1 MSRFPARHSRQQ
13 EGEEEKKERIE
24 FRKKI
29 EESKMLSE
37 HI

>member
-1 MSRFPARHSRQQ
+1 MHSRQQ
-13 EGEEEKKERIE
+13 EEEEEEKTKKKERIE
-24 FRKKI
+24 FRMEI